1 MIKHFK
7 RHYFLLFCLTLFCG
21 DLFAAGSATRTLSV
35 SASVA
40 QICSITTTT
49 ALAFAVY
56 DPVGANATVPLNA
69 TGQIS
74 VACSKGSTSMT
85 IGMGDGAHVSGTHRQ
100 MIGST
105 SSNLL
110 QYSVFQPPG
119 NAENTLCTFP
129 GTIAWSNVGAGLL
142 TLTSAPSKTARVYNV
157 CGTIAAGQDV
167 SVDTYLDTITAS
179 INF

>member
-1 MIKHFK
+1 MFK
-7 RHYFLLFCLTLFCG
+7 KLLKKIFLVLFLAVLIEEVW
-21 DLFAAGSATRTLSV
+21 AAGSATRTLSV

-40 QICSITTTT
+40 QICTITTTT

-56 DPVGANATVPLNA
+56 DPVGVNATVPLNT

-74 VACSKGSTSMT
+74 VACAKGSASMT
-85 IGMGDGAHVSGTHRQ
+85 IGMGDGAHISGTQRQ
-100 MIGST
+100 MVGAT
-105 SSNLL
+105 ATNLL
-110 QYSVFQPPG
+110 QYNIFQPPG

-129 GTIAWSNVGAGLL
+129 GTTAWTNSVGGLL
-142 TLTSAPSKTARVYNV
+142 ALTSAPSKTARVYNV

-167 SVDTYLDTITAS
+167 SVDTYSDIVTAS